1 MICYEQPGQVDLLTQ
16 WTFSQ
21 IPEIMNNPEL
31 EFTEKRIMTD
41 KLVMLGA
48 VYCGTALGIRK
59 RYDEKYDMTGT
70 VLISDEENIPD
81 GVYCYASPLGIDKLK
96 EHDVAHHVG
105 SRFEDCFTLY
115 SSTDIDEQKIVI
127 WYGDRMICTVQI
139 INDGNQ
145 VIPHQVVP
153 ALDVLPDDATKKACE
168 ITQEALM
175 EAIAMYNTTRM
186 AGFKQGYKQAQEDI
200 ENGEIQM

>member
-21 IPEIMNNPEL
+21 MPEIMNNPEL
-31 EFTEKRIMTD
+31 EFNEKRIITD
-41 KLVMLGA
+41 KLIMLGA
-48 VYCGTALGIRK
+48 VYCGTALGIQK
-59 RYDEKYDMTGT
+59 RYDEKYNMTGT
-70 VLISDEENIPD
+70 VLISDEENIPN

-105 SRFEDCFTLY
+105 SRFED
-115 SSTDIDEQKIVI
+115 IDEQKVVI
-127 WYGDRMICTVQI
+127 WYGDRIICTVQI

>member
-1 MICYEQPGQVDLLTQ
+1 MIIYEQPGQVDLLTE

-31 EFTEKRIMTD
+31 EFNEKRIITD

-59 RYDEKYDMTGT
+59 RYDEKYNMTGT
-70 VLISDEENIPD
+70 VLIADEENIPD

-105 SRFEDCFTLY
+105 SRFDDCFTLY
-115 SSTDIDEQKIVI
+115 SSTDIDEQKVVI
-127 WYGDRMICTVQI
+127 WYGDRIICTVKI

-145 VIPHQVVP
+145 VIPHQVAP

>member
-31 EFTEKRIMTD
+31 EFNEKRMMND
-41 KLVMLGA
+41 KLIMLGA
-48 VYCGTALGIRK
+48 VYCGTALGIQK
-59 RYDEKYDMTGT
+59 RYDEKYNMTGT
-70 VLISDEENIPD
+70 VLISDEENIPN

-115 SSTDIDEQKIVI
+115 SSTDIDEQKVVI
-127 WYGDRMICTVQI
+127 WYGDRIICTVQI

-186 AGFKQGYKQAQEDI
+186 AGFKQGDKQAQEDI

>member
-1 MICYEQPGQVDLLTQ
+1 MLYYEQPGQVDLLTQ
-16 WTFSQ
+16 WTFSK
-21 IPEIMNNPEL
+21 IPEIHSDPSM
-31 EFTEKRIMTD
+31 EFNEKRIMVD

-48 VYCGTALGIRK
+48 VYCGTALGIQK
-59 RYDEKYDMTGT
+59 RYTEKYNMTGT
-70 VLISDEENIPD
+70 VLAVDEENVPD

-115 SSTDIDEQKIVI
+115 SSTDIDEQKVVI
-127 WYGDRMICTVQI
+127 WYGKRIICTVKI
-139 INDGNQ
+139 VNDGNQ

-153 ALDVLPDDATKKACE
+153 ALDVLPDEATKKACE

-175 EAIAMYNTTRM
+175 EAIAMYTASRA
-186 AGFKQGYKQAQEDI
+186 AGFKQGYKQAQEDM